1 MAAISVNDSSTG
13 GPLAPSSPP
22 PADDL
27 DLDVILQVVISGLT
41 GLPRDLVLPRWQPT
55 QPRVPDVG
63 ETWCAVG
70 VTEEVPFDTPALIH
84 NGAGDGSS
92 VLRGTSRLE
101 VLASFYGPKSNG
113 YARLV
118 ADMLWV
124 GQNREFMFRNGLF
137 LRDIGTLRRVPD
149 ISGTQA
155 RRRTD
160 LPITLTR
167 VYDRTLPILNVR
179 QAVGTITAADTGG
192 TISPVIVEPFA
203 IPENP

>member
-1 MAAISVNDSSTG
+1 MPVISGNTSATG
-13 GPLAPSSPP
+13 GPLAPSSLA

-27 DLDVILQVVISGLT
+27 DLDVILQVVIAGLT
-41 GLPRDLVLPRWQPT
+41 GLPREHVLPRWQET
-55 QPRVPDVG
+55 QPRIPDVG
-63 ETWCAVG
+63 TNWCAVG
-70 VTEEVPFDTPALIH
+70 VIEEAPFDTPALIH

-92 VLRGTSRLE
+92 ILRGTSRLE

-124 GQNREFMFRNGLF
+124 GQNREFLLTNGLS
-137 LRDIGTLRRVPD
+137 LRDVGTLRRVPE
-149 ISGTQA
+149 IIGMQP
-155 RRRTD
+155 RRKTD

-179 QAVGTITAADTGG
+179 QAVGALIAADVGVT
-192 TISPVIVEPFA
+192 SPSVTTEPFA
-203 IPENP
+203 IPETP

>member
-1 MAAISVNDSSTG
+1 MPVISANTSATG
-13 GPLAPSSPP
+13 GPLAPSSPA

-27 DLDVILQVVISGLT
+27 DLDVVLQVVIAGLT
-41 GLPRDLVLPRWQPT
+41 GLPREIILPRWQPE
-55 QPRVPDVG
+55 QPRIPDVG
-63 ETWCAVG
+63 VNWCAVG
-70 VTEEVPFDTPALIH
+70 VTEETPFDTPALIH

-92 VLRGTSRLE
+92 TLRGTSRLE

-124 GQNREFMFRNGLF
+124 GQNREYLVQNGLA
-137 LRDIGTLRRVPD
+137 LRDVGTLRRVPE
-149 ISGTQA
+149 IIATQA

-179 QAVGTITAADTGG
+179 QAVGTLIAADVGAT
-192 TISPVIVEPFA
+192 SPTVTTEPFA
-203 IPENP
+203 IPETP